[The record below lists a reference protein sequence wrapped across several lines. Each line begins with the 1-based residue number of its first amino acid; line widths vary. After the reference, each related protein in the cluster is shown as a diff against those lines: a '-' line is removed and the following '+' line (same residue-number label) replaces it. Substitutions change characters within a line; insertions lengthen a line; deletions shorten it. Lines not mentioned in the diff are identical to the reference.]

1 MPSSQPLRPV
11 DRHLRPIDGLRPTL
25 YRRVRLAHLEA
36 ITTIAT
42 TRLPPIAPPG
52 TRRFKTVVMGRGR
65 RDSRRRRFYTV
76 LYACRTKREQYGIL
90 FDVADR
96 NAGRW
101 AVSPGWTNFDNLIAK
116 PDAEY
121 EIAFRLFD
129 VEGTGLVRFDNFL
142 KMYDMH
148 EGGDSLPFD
157 WGSLYIGR
165 KNKRHTMTYPQL
177 SQVLCRLE
185 GEKYLDHS

>member
-1 MPSSQPLRPV
+1 MPPSQPLRPV

-65 RDSRRRRFYTV
+65 RDSRRRRFYT
-76 LYACRTKREQYGIL
+76 LDG
-90 FDVADR
+90 
-96 NAGRW
+96 
-101 AVSPGWTNFDNLIAK
+101 TNFDNLIAK

-142 KMYDMH
+142 KMYDMR
-148 EGGDSLPFD
+148 EGGESLPFD
-157 WGSLYIGR
+157 SGRGSLYIGR

-177 SQVLCRLE
+177 SQMLCGLQ
-185 GEKYLDHS
+185 GEKSSGRVLITG